1 MFFSKKSI
9 RTTMASLNLL
19 TGLIF
24 LFGIF
29 CVYILFTSNGGR
41 SMAIAAI
48 FVIGLIS
55 LATLPLFLH
64 GLFFLIHFNGFYKMN
79 EALTLIVMAE
89 LLFIYFSTQGFH
101 DIFYNNDHYEFS
113 EFIVFLLM
121 VSYLIAQFFIFPG
134 VLKSSIGSVFKS
146 K

>member
-1 MFFSKKSI
+1 MIQKKPIHSA
-9 RTTMASLNLL
+9 MATLNLL

-24 LFGIF
+24 FFGIF
-29 CVYILFTSNGGR
+29 CAYVFFTSNGGR

-48 FVIGLIS
+48 AVIGLIS

-64 GLFFLIHFNGFYKMN
+64 GLLFRIHLNSFYKMN
-79 EALTLIVMAE
+79 EALTLIMIAE
-89 LLFIYFSTQGFH
+89 LLFIYFSTQGFF
-101 DIFYNNDHYEFS
+101 DIFYNNDPYELS

-121 VSYLIAQFFIFPG
+121 LSYLIVQFFIFSG